1 MVASPSTPPD
11 FTRLAAPLLFG
22 PLFNW
27 TLYGA
32 LCIQIYVYS
41 YNFPN
46 DKLSIKVLAYFL
58 FVLETVQTALTG
70 ADLYFWFVAG
80 FGDVERLKD
89 THFAPI
95 DIPIMTAVT
104 SFFVQGYF
112 CYRIWM
118 LNKRLLWFC
127 WVIAICT
134 VTQSTGAIWGAVTSL
149 TGNKFEVSKAPLYLW
164 STMSA
169 TADIMIAVAMTLLL
183 RRAHGKF
190 SNFVLIR
197 VVRLTIETN
206 ALTASVAVASLVLY
220 AAFPNQAYYAF
231 TLDFIGK
238 LYSNTFLVSLNNR
251 IYLRDRLS
259 SESHDGAGPTVSDR
273 VRIEVVTLT
282 RLSGAELRS
291 SSDTSQPL
299 GLDKGHGNGLGPDIP
314 ATA

>member
-1 MVASPSTPPD
+1 MTASPSTPPD

-58 FVLETVQTALTG
+58 FVLETAQTALTG

-127 WVIAICT
+127 WIIAICT

-149 TGNKFEVSKAPLYLW
+149 TGKKFEVSKAPLYLW
-164 STMSA
+164 SIMSA

-220 AAFPNQAYYAF
+220 AAFPNHVYYAF

-259 SESHDGAGPTVSDR
+259 SENRDSAGPTLSDR
-273 VRIEVVTLT
+273 VRTEVVTLT
-282 RLSGAELRS
+282 RFSGAEPRS
-291 SSDTSQPL
+291 RTSMSSTLP
-299 GLDKGHGNGLGPDIP
+299 GRW
-314 ATA
+314 T

>member
-1 MVASPSTPPD
+1 MATSPLTSSDVTKL
-11 FTRLAAPLLFG
+11 TAPLLFG

-41 YNFPN
+41 YNFPD
-46 DKLSIKVLAYFL
+46 DKLSIKVLAAYFL

-80 FGDVERLKD
+80 FGNVERLKD

-127 WVIAICT
+127 WIIAIFT
-134 VTQSTGAIWGAVTSL
+134 VTQSMGAIWGAVTSL
-149 TGNKFEVSKAPLYLW
+149 TGNDFEVSKAPLYLW
-164 STMSA
+164 SITSA
-169 TADIMIAVAMTLLL
+169 MADIMIAVAMTLLL
-183 RRAHGKF
+183 RRARGTF

-197 VVRLTIETN
+197 VTCT
-206 ALTASVAVASLVLY
+206 
-220 AAFPNQAYYAF
+220 
-231 TLDFIGK
+231 
-238 LYSNTFLVSLNNR
+238 
-251 IYLRDRLS
+251 
-259 SESHDGAGPTVSDR
+259 
-273 VRIEVVTLT
+273 
-282 RLSGAELRS
+282 
-291 SSDTSQPL
+291 
-299 GLDKGHGNGLGPDIP
+299 
-314 ATA
+314 

>member
-1 MVASPSTPPD
+1 MTASPSTPPD

-46 DKLSIKVLAYFL
+46 DKLSIKVLGGSSTL
-58 FVLETVQTALTG
+58 LQSQTALTG

-80 FGDVERLKD
+80 FGVWAPQGHPFR
-89 THFAPI
+89 THRHPHNDRSHF
-95 DIPIMTAVT
+95 VL
-104 SFFVQGYF
+104 VQGF

-127 WVIAICT
+127 WIIAICT

-149 TGNKFEVSKAPLYLW
+149 TGKKFEVSKAPLYLW
-164 STMSA
+164 SIMSA

-220 AAFPNQAYYAF
+220 AAFPNHVYYAF
-231 TLDFIGK
+231 T
-238 LYSNTFLVSLNNR
+238 
-251 IYLRDRLS
+251 
-259 SESHDGAGPTVSDR
+259 
-273 VRIEVVTLT
+273 
-282 RLSGAELRS
+282 
-291 SSDTSQPL
+291 
-299 GLDKGHGNGLGPDIP
+299 
-314 ATA
+314 